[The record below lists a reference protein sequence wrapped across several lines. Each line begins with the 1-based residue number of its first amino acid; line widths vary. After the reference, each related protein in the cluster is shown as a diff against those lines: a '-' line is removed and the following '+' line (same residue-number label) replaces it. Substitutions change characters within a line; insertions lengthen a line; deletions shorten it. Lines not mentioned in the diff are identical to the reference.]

1 MFRTLAAAVVAA
13 SLIAGPV
20 LAQGPSSAPVTT
32 SQPAAKADAVKPAVQ
47 LVKKTRHH
55 TVRTVKHVTHVKH
68 ARHFKHFK
76 HVKQVKHPAK
86 SKTAG

>member
-1 MFRTLAAAVVAA
+1 MFRTLAAAVIAA
-13 SLIAGPV
+13 SLIAGPA
-20 LAQGPSSAPVTT
+20 LAQTPASTGNAPVTT
-32 SQPAAKADAVKPAVQ
+32 SQPAAKADAVKPAVK

-55 TVRTVKHVTHVKH
+55 TVKMVKHVKHVKH
-68 ARHFKHFK
+68 HFK